1 MGIFNRKIRL
11 LIETRALAEI
21 AGAFRFLRK
30 NYSLYND
37 KKIYLNEKLSSRNRR
52 LRPEMG
58 GGMGSSPIQFFLF
71 FFERRLQMED
81 SKMYE
86 TVDDMLVFEKG
97 VIFEVEGK
105 AIGFML
111 TKEQMYRLKKSIGL
125 QQALERA
132 KNLPDD

>member
-1 MGIFNRKIRL
+1 MG
-11 LIETRALAEI
+11 
-21 AGAFRFLRK
+21 
-30 NYSLYND
+30 
-37 KKIYLNEKLSSRNRR
+37 
-52 LRPEMG
+52 
-58 GGMGSSPIQFFLF
+58 
-71 FFERRLQMED
+71 D

-111 TKEQMYRLKKSIGL
+111 TKEQMHGLKKSIGL

>member
-1 MGIFNRKIRL
+1 
-11 LIETRALAEI
+11 
-21 AGAFRFLRK
+21 
-30 NYSLYND
+30 
-37 KKIYLNEKLSSRNRR
+37 
-52 LRPEMG
+52 
-58 GGMGSSPIQFFLF
+58 
-71 FFERRLQMED
+71 MED

-111 TKEQMYRLKKSIGL
+111 TKEQMYRLKKAIGL
-125 QQALERA
+125 QQAITRA

>member
-1 MGIFNRKIRL
+1 
-11 LIETRALAEI
+11 
-21 AGAFRFLRK
+21 
-30 NYSLYND
+30 
-37 KKIYLNEKLSSRNRR
+37 
-52 LRPEMG
+52 
-58 GGMGSSPIQFFLF
+58 
-71 FFERRLQMED
+71 MED

-97 VIFEVEGK
+97 VIFEVEGT

-111 TKEQMYRLKKSIGL
+111 TKEQMYRLKKAIGL